1 MVPKNPNIKKVF
13 VDVVLLMFFDKT
25 FTIIRTI
32 KKKIALL

>member
-13 VDVVLLMFFDKT
+13 VDVVFLMFFDKT

-32 KKKIALL
+32 KKTIALL